1 MPSVRRIEGFAIVSE
16 DGMLADAAGV
26 MPRVLQV
33 PADQRFFEAGL
44 DRADVMVHGRHSA
57 EQQARSP
64 QRWRLIATRRVAAL
78 APDPDNARARLWNP
92 AGATFEDGVD
102 ALGLSHAAV
111 AIIGATSVFGL
122 FLDRYDA
129 FFLTRGPQVRLP
141 GGRPV
146 FPGVPTQTPEEVM
159 AAHGLAC
166 AERQILDAA
175 SGLAVAHWLRP

>member
-44 DRADVMVHGRHSA
+44 DRADVMVHGRNSA

-78 APDPDNARARLWNP
+78 APANRLADLRALVPDFRRR
-92 AGATFEDGVD
+92 
-102 ALGLSHAAV
+102 S
-111 AIIGATSVFGL
+111 
-122 FLDRYDA
+122 
-129 FFLTRGPQVRLP
+129 
-141 GGRPV
+141 
-146 FPGVPTQTPEEVM
+146 
-159 AAHGLAC
+159 
-166 AERQILDAA
+166 
-175 SGLAVAHWLRP
+175 

>member
-1 MPSVRRIEGFAIVSE
+1 
-16 DGMLADAAGV
+16 L
-26 MPRVLQV
+26 
-33 PADQRFFEAGL
+33 
-44 DRADVMVHGRHSA
+44 
-57 EQQARSP
+57 
-64 QRWRLIATRRVAAL
+64 
-78 APDPDNARARLWNP
+78 
-92 AGATFEDGVD
+92 EDGVD